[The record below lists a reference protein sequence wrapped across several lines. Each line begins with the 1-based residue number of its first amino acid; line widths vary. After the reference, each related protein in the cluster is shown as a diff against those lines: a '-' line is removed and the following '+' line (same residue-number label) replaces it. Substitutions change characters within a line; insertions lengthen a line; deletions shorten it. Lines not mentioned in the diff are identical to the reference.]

1 MNDGAVFFF
10 FTLGSSGQ
18 EGDHNNFSS
27 VLTSG
32 MISSTTLSE
41 NRPFKHRWEKSL
53 SIKVKYV

>member
-1 MNDGAVFFF
+1 MELYFF

-18 EGDHNNFSS
+18 EDDHNNFSS

-32 MISSTTLSE
+32 MISSTTLRE
-41 NRPFKHRWEKSL
+41 TRPFKHRWEKSI